1 MSPRWPSFCCILSL
15 PLLLSKRPRH
25 PRESEE
31 RRNDAEFAYLP
42 DEQTCTCLRRNHIP
56 SSALNA
62 LFAADDQWAASGRE
76 GAAMKRC
83 TQCHGKLGLGV
94 PASVICGMATGGFMY
109 AIVRPIARP
118 FMSWSGATTTITR
131 TRPLSLARDSPQS

>member
-1 MSPRWPSFCCILSL
+1 VLKEIEAEAALEKCRRLITQINLALSAEQ
-15 PLLLSKRPRH
+15 PFVNVSSVAELLLYLEFATFSKRPRH

-62 LFAADDQWAASGRE
+62 LFAADDQWAAGGRE
-76 GAAMKRC
+76 GSGNEKMHPMSRKTRIRC
-83 TQCHGKLGLGV
+83 
-94 PASVICGMATGGFMY
+94 
-109 AIVRPIARP
+109 
-118 FMSWSGATTTITR
+118 
-131 TRPLSLARDSPQS
+131 PLP